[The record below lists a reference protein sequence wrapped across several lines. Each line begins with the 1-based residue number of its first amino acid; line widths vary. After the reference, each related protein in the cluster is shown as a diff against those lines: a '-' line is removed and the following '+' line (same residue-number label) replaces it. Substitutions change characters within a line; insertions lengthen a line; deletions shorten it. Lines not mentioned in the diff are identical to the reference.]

1 MGNIKMKI
9 VTFTL
14 FAIIATILASLRSKR
29 SKNKDAAQEKAAC
42 AKACYGTKAQNYAIP
57 LLGKSMCVC
66 RNGDQITNFFR
77 WAKRAGKFVQA
88 DLTNSDIKRFIAMKV
103 MTPMN

>member
-42 AKACYGTKAQNYAIP
+42 AKMCYGTSAQMYAIP
-57 LLGKSMCVC
+57 LLDKTMCVC
-66 RNGDQITNFFR
+66 RKHNQIVDFFR
-77 WAKRAGKFVQA
+77 WGKRAGRFVPA
-88 DLTNSDIKRFIAMKV
+88 DLTNNQIKRFISMKV